1 MLDRKSPVLE
11 QKFLFKSRFLISG
24 VQSNTSNKA
33 PSSNSSSQKTQRELK
48 LGKKDIAKIIGTL
61 EKLDEDAKKA
71 TMILQKNSSQASS
84 KISSSGKDSN
94 TADVI
99 DNLMKSTKSALEEV
113 ELPSESRR
121 DHQTGMC
128 NFFKFFPTTC

>member
-1 MLDRKSPVLE
+1 
-11 QKFLFKSRFLISG
+11 
-24 VQSNTSNKA
+24 
-33 PSSNSSSQKTQRELK
+33 
-48 LGKKDIAKIIGTL
+48 
-61 EKLDEDAKKA
+61 
-71 TMILQKNSSQASS
+71 MILQKNSSQASS

-128 NFFKFFPTTC
+128 NFFKFFPTTCWRKYSLPSGENIFFTSEEN

>member
-1 MLDRKSPVLE
+1 M
-11 QKFLFKSRFLISG
+11 ISG

-71 TMILQKNSSQASS
+71 TMILQKNSSPSS
-84 KISSSGKDSN
+84 KISSNKDSS
-94 TADVI
+94 TDVI

-128 NFFKFFPTTC
+128 NFCEFFPATC

>member
-1 MLDRKSPVLE
+1 
-11 QKFLFKSRFLISG
+11 
-24 VQSNTSNKA
+24 
-33 PSSNSSSQKTQRELK
+33 
-48 LGKKDIAKIIGTL
+48 
-61 EKLDEDAKKA
+61 
-71 TMILQKNSSQASS
+71 MILQKNSSQASS

-128 NFFKFFPTTC
+128 NFGEFFLLPVEENILAQVKKTFSLQKIIFFSSFWEKPFFH